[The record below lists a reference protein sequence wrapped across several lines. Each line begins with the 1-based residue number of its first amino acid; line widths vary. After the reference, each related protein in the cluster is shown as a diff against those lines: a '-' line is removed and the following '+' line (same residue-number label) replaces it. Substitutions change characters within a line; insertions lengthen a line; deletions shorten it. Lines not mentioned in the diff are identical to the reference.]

1 MDTETT
7 GLDFKTGHRIIEIGC
22 VEIVNRKFTG
32 NEYHTYINPD
42 RESDEGALRVHGLTA
57 EFLSDKPR
65 FVEIYEDFIDFI
77 KDSELLIHN
86 AEFDIGFL
94 DNEIKLVSKDL
105 NLVEKEVLKITDT
118 LQIAREKHPG
128 QRNSLDALVS
138 RYEINGYDR
147 ELHGALLDSK
157 ILGDVYLSM
166 TGGQSTLDFTTNEN
180 DEKNIKTAK
189 EKSSSKKKLKVI
201 NVRFVCQFLL
211 TLNNLVKNM
220 IFKNTQETLKT
231 ILKYLKNL
239 KLIIFSFRLLKIFI
253 VSKLKIG
260 FF

>member
-1 MDTETT
+1 MNRQIILDTETT
-7 GLDFKTGHRIIEIGC
+7 GLDFKTGHRVIEIGC

-32 NEYHTYINPD
+32 NEYHTYINPERD
-42 RESDEGALRVHGLTA
+42 SDEGALRVHGLTT
-57 EFLSDKPR
+57 EFLSDKPK
-65 FVEIYEDFIDFI
+65 FSEIYEEFINFI

-105 NLVEKEVLKITDT
+105 NPVENEVLKITDT

-166 TGGQSTLDFTTNEN
+166 TGGQSDLDFSNTERDDNN
-180 DEKNIKTAK
+180 VD
-189 EKSSSKKKLKVI
+189 SSKDQITTRKKLKVI
-201 NVRFVCQFLL
+201 KVSAKEKARNIEYLA
-211 TLNNLVKNM
+211 KM
-220 IFKNTQETLKT
+220 KEETDMEP
-231 ILKYLKNL
+231 IWNQDNE
-239 KLIIFSFRLLKIFI
+239 
-253 VSKLKIG
+253 
-260 FF
+260 

>member
-1 MDTETT
+1 MNRQIILDTETT

-42 RESDEGALRVHGLTA
+42 RDSDEGALRVHGLTA
-57 EFLSDKPR
+57 KFLSDKPR
-65 FVEIYEDFIDFI
+65 FAEIYEDFINFI

-105 NLVEKEVLKITDT
+105 NSIEKEVVKITDT

-166 TGGQSTLDFTTNEN
+166 TGGQSNLDFTTN
-180 DEKNIKTAK
+180 DSHEKNVEEVK
-189 EKSSSKKKLKVI
+189 EKTSSRKKLKV
-201 NVRFVCQFLL
+201 VKVSAKEKAR
-211 TLNNLVKNM
+211 NLEYLSKM
-220 IFKNTQETLKT
+220 KEETDVEP
-231 ILKYLKNL
+231 IWNL
-239 KLIIFSFRLLKIFI
+239 EHE
-253 VSKLKIG
+253 
-260 FF
+260 

>member
-1 MDTETT
+1 MNRQIILDTETT
-7 GLDFKTGHRIIEIGC
+7 GLDFKAGHRIIEIGC

-42 RESDEGALRVHGLTA
+42 RDSDEGALRVHGLTA

-65 FVEIYEDFIDFI
+65 FAEIYEDLISFI

-105 NLVEKEVLKITDT
+105 NSIEKEVLKITDT

-128 QRNSLDALVS
+128 QRNSLDALVN

-166 TGGQSTLDFTTNEN
+166 TGGQSNLDFTTN
-180 DEKNIKTAK
+180 DTHEKNVEEVK
-189 EKSSSKKKLKVI
+189 EKTSSRKKLKV
-201 NVRFVCQFLL
+201 VKVSAKEKAR
-211 TLNNLVKNM
+211 NLDYLAKM
-220 IFKNTQETLKT
+220 KEETD
-231 ILKYLKNL
+231 IEPIWNL
-239 KLIIFSFRLLKIFI
+239 EHE
-253 VSKLKIG
+253 
-260 FF
+260 

>member
-1 MDTETT
+1 MNRQIILDTETT
-7 GLDFKTGHRIIEIGC
+7 GIDFKTGHRIIEIGC

-42 RESDEGALRVHGLTA
+42 RDSDEGALRVHGLTT

-65 FVEIYEDFIDFI
+65 FSEIYEDFIDFI

-94 DNEIKLVSKDL
+94 DNEIKLVSKNL
-105 NLVEKEVLKITDT
+105 NPIEKEVVKITDT

-128 QRNSLDALVS
+128 QRNSLDALVN

-166 TGGQSTLDFTTNEN
+166 TGGQSDLDFTTNESR
-180 DEKNIKTAK
+180 EKNADSVKD
-189 EKSSSKKKLKVI
+189 KSTSRKKLKVI
-201 NVRFVCQFLL
+201 KVSAKEKAR
-211 TLNNLVKNM
+211 NLEYLAKMKEETDVEPIWN
-220 IFKNTQETLKT
+220 QEHE
-231 ILKYLKNL
+231 
-239 KLIIFSFRLLKIFI
+239 
-253 VSKLKIG
+253 
-260 FF
+260 